1 MARKKTTN
9 EPVDF
14 EQALRDLEALVERLE
29 AGDLT
34 LEQSLNEF
42 ERGVALTRR
51 CQQALSDAEQRVKI
65 LTEQGQELDF
75 DLEANDDVGG

>member
-1 MARKKTTN
+1 VPRKKTTN

-29 AGDLT
+29 AGELT

-42 ERGVALTRR
+42 ERGVELTRR

-65 LTEQGQELDF
+65 LTEQGQESDF
-75 DLEANDDVGG
+75 NPEANDDVGG

>member
-1 MARKKTTN
+1 VARKKTTN

-29 AGDLT
+29 AGELT

-75 DLEANDDVGG
+75 DPEANDDVGG

>member
-1 MARKKTTN
+1 VPRKKTTN

-75 DLEANDDVGG
+75 DPEANDDVGG

>member
-1 MARKKTTN
+1 VPRKKTTN

-29 AGDLT
+29 GGELT

-42 ERGVALTRR
+42 ERGVELTRR

-65 LTEQGQELDF
+65 LTEQGQESDF
-75 DLEANDDVGG
+75 DPEASDDVGA

>member
-1 MARKKTTN
+1 VARKKTTN

>member
-1 MARKKTTN
+1 VARKKTTN

-29 AGDLT
+29 AGELT

-42 ERGVALTRR
+42 ERGVELTRR

>member
-1 MARKKTTN
+1 VARKKTTN

-75 DLEANDDVGG
+75 DPEANDDVGG

>member
-29 AGDLT
+29 AGELT

-75 DLEANDDVGG
+75 DPEANDDVGG